1 MMAKD
6 KVLIANAGFKQF
18 FTRRYDVPAVRA
30 YGAFLL
36 CLIIRLVLCGEVRE
50 GII

>member
-18 FTRRYDVPAVRA
+18 FTRRYDMPAVGA
-30 YGAFLL
+30 YGATLF
-36 CLIIRLVLCGEVRE
+36 CFIVRLVLSGEVSE

>member
-30 YGAFLL
+30 HGATLFGF
-36 CLIIRLVLCGEVRE
+36 IIRLVLSGEVGE